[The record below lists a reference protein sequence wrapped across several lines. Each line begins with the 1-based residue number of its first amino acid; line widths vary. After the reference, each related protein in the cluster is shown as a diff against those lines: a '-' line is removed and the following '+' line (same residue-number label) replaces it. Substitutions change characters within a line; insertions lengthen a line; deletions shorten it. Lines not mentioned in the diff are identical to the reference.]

1 MRIVYSNNKIEKQC
15 NNLKEATKLFGGDK
29 RLAISLLARINA
41 IEQADVIK
49 DIIMMPTFRFHNLK
63 GKLDGYFA
71 IDVKTIRDKWRII
84 LQPLDEEENVFEPC
98 NIDEIAAVV
107 RIVEVREVSAHYE
120 YLYRI

>member
-49 DIIMMPTFRFHNLK
+49 DIIVMPTFRFHNLK

-84 LQPLDEEENVFEPC
+84 LQPLDEEENVFDPC
-98 NIDEIAAVV
+98 NIDEIADVV
-107 RIVEVREVSAHYE
+107 RIVEIREVSAHYE
-120 YLYRI
+120 